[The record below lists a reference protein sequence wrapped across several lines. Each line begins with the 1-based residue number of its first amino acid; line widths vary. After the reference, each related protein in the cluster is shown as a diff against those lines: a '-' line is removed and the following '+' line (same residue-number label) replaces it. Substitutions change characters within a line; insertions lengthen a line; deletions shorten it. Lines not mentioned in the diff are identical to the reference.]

1 MNKWIILGIVAISL
15 NVSFASDQDFISEDE
30 FEKIKNQWFEFNGGD
45 RSAQATYK
53 NIMDEIQT
61 TLEEQFPMS
70 SELAQQIAALK
81 AEKDAVLLAKAKE
94 MGYESVE
101 QAYASK
107 DHALFG
113 SLTNEYTK
121 KKAQLMQDYLIEFKG
136 LYRTTCAEALQRLM
150 KNAEQMS
157 K

>member
-1 MNKWIILGIVAISL
+1 MNKWLILGIVAVCL
-15 NVSFASDQDFISEDE
+15 NLSFASDQKYISADE
-30 FEKIKNQWFEFNGGD
+30 FEKIKGQWFEFNGGD
-45 RSAQATYK
+45 RSAQATYQ
-53 NIMDEIQT
+53 NIMNDIQI
-61 TLEEQFPMS
+61 TLEKQFPMG
-70 SELAQQIAALK
+70 SELAQQVAALK

-113 SLTNEYTK
+113 SITNDYVK
-121 KKAQLMQDYLIEFKG
+121 KEAQLAQDYIIEFKG
-136 LYRTTCAEALQRLM
+136 LYQTACAEALQRLM
-150 KNAEQMS
+150 KNAGQMS